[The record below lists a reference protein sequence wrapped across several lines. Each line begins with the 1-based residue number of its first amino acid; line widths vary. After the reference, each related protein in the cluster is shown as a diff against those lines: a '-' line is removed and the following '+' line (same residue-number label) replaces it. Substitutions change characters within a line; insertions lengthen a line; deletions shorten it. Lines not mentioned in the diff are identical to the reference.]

1 MIERVFEICRAKDK
15 KREVEEYLFE
25 FSYNLMH
32 ALSLLWS
39 KNEKTYT
46 PEFCNFLARKCLGAM
61 VRAFL
66 LVDHNEEKIE
76 RALIY
81 YIKEALKVI
90 KEFNTDYVIINMA
103 VEFTGGME
111 QTDIVLKMA
120 VLLAVLESKF
130 GTKLKDLLTGYEDY

>member
-1 MIERVFEICRAKDK
+1 MI
-15 KREVEEYLFE
+15 
-25 FSYNLMH
+25 
-32 ALSLLWS
+32 
-39 KNEKTYT
+39 
-46 PEFCNFLARKCLGAM
+46 
-61 VRAFL
+61 RAFL

-81 YIKEALKVI
+81 YIKENLKVI
-90 KEFNTDYVIINMA
+90 KEFDTDYVIINMA

-130 GTKLKDLLTGYEDY
+130 GTKLEDLLTGYEDY